1 MVAIGSTP
9 FVYYR
14 QMVQDNLDN
23 ERSYDQMPNFTAA
36 DVLRLTGIGRN
47 EYIELLNQSRSK
59 KSISMVT
66 GLFRRTSTENKNILP
81 KKMPR
86 KDFSRSDGVLEV
98 WKVIRKKHLTLKFCS
113 WINLR
118 KSSSETMVEC

>member
-66 GLFRRTSTENKNILP
+66 GLFRRTSTENKIILP
-81 KKMPR
+81 KKMPS
-86 KDFSRSDGVLEV
+86 KDFQEV
-98 WKVIRKKHLTLKFCS
+98 TLLLFLLLLLLQLLWESYMKETFKFD
-113 WINLR
+113 I
-118 KSSSETMVEC
+118 

>member
-36 DVLRLTGIGRN
+36 DVMRLTGIGRN
-47 EYIELLNQSRSK
+47 EYIELLNQTRTK

-66 GLFRRTSTENKNILP
+66 GLFRRTSTENKSILP

-86 KDFSRSDGVLEV
+86 KDFQETWCCLSLENYM
-98 WKVIRKKHLTLKFCS
+98 KENFKFDYLLL
-113 WINLR
+113 N
-118 KSSSETMVEC
+118 KS

>member
-66 GLFRRTSTENKNILP
+66 GLFRRTSTENKSILP

-86 KDFSRSDGVLEV
+86 KDFSRSDGVFEL
-98 WKVIRKKHLTLKFCS
+98 WKLYERNI
-113 WINLR
+113 
-118 KSSSETMVEC
+118 